1 MKNFINPLILIAI
14 LSYIGGIICKLV
26 PPFAE
31 FCDFLSPVGT
41 IAPMSFLR
49 LSEASALIAIA
60 LALVQVLQM
69 KKE

>member
-14 LSYIGGIICKLV
+14 LSYVGGIICKLV

-31 FCDFLSPVGT
+31 WCNFLSPVGT
-41 IAPMSFLR
+41 IAPMSFLM
-49 LSEASALIAIA
+49 LSEVSALLAIA
-60 LALVQVLQM
+60 LAVAKMLQA